1 MPERA
6 GQQPAPGVIP
16 GQERRRRPALPGAAI
31 AMEEEQKRSWSIRR
45 ASCSARRA
53 GFVQEQEQGRASVYL
68 KAKCPFLM
76 KFVCIPINDEMG

>member
-31 AMEEEQKRSWSIRR
+31 AMEEEQKRSWSI
-45 ASCSARRA
+45 
-53 GFVQEQEQGRASVYL
+53 
-68 KAKCPFLM
+68 
-76 KFVCIPINDEMG
+76 